1 MNDLIVLLELL
12 DKCNQHPT
20 HKANLSFC
28 PGNER
33 GKITLQALDNW
44 GDSITTTFSFSS
56 FKIAAQKMEALIAES

>member
-1 MNDLIVLLELL
+1 MNDLFTLLSLL
-12 DKCNQHPT
+12 DKVNQHPT
-20 HKANLSFC
+20 RNANLSFC

-33 GKITLQALDNW
+33 GKITLQAIDDW